1 MHTKYHKICDTNS
14 YIFTLMFRIH
24 FTLSQL
30 DLFSVNKNTSFPC
43 SSKCTKFPHFWYFFM
58 YWRCRKSMRIA
69 FFKTPSRG
77 TNRIFIIFRICWN
90 RYNLIKYVFLR
101 THMEILYYKS
111 LSRGSLNFVF
121 TFCFLTK
128 YVVLDTLFFTAS

>member
-1 MHTKYHKICDTNS
+1 MHTKYHKICDTKS
-14 YIFTLMFRIH
+14 YIFTLMLRIH

-30 DLFSVNKNTSFPC
+30 NLFFGKIKTHLFLAHRIVQNLPIFDIL
-43 SSKCTKFPHFWYFFM
+43 FM
-58 YWRCRKSMRIA
+58 YWRCRKFMLI
-69 FFKTPSRG
+69 FKTLFRG
-77 TNRIFIIFRICWN
+77 TNSIFVIFRICLN
-90 RYNLIKYVFLR
+90 RYNFIKHVFLR